1 MSIDYG
7 IKEYIKVNNLSKDLN
22 MYRIINKSRTDFKIA
37 NDENNILNINITSVN
52 DSLVVGD
59 FVELIQFDNENYIKK
74 SYERMSIVS
83 KAANT
88 TKKDYSYN
96 DNEQILASNVDQI
109 FILIAADQRFTL
121 SKFERYL
128 LTFGNMAEEIVVLIS
143 KSDYDD
149 NSQKIIETIN
159 GVYPNVKV
167 RPYSIYN
174 ENSLINIKLLFK
186 ENKTAILVG
195 SSGAGKST
203 LTNYLLSKKDVAT
216 QDVRSDGKGKHTTTS
231 STLYYLLKT
240 NSYLIDTPGFKTIST
255 SREIDED
262 ILFEEIS
269 NLSRM
274 CKFNDC
280 KHETEPGC
288 AVKKAIENGDLSS
301 ELYKRYLI
309 NKDKELKF
317 KKFEEKK
324 LTKKERLKRN
334 KR

>member
-7 IKEYIKVNNLSKDLN
+7 IKEYIKMNKLPENLN
-22 MYRIINKSRTDFKIA
+22 MYRIVNKSRADFKIA
-37 NDENNILNINITSVN
+37 DNKNNILNIKVTSNN

-128 LTFGNMAEEIVVLIS
+128 LTFGNMAEDVVVLIS

-149 NSQKIIETIN
+149 NSQNIVKTIKE
-159 GVYPNVKV
+159 VYPNIRV

-174 ENSLINIKLLFK
+174 ESTLIDIKLLFK

-203 LTNYLLSKKDVAT
+203 LSNYLLSKKDIVT

-231 STLYYLLKT
+231 STLYYLPET
-240 NSYLIDTPGFKTIST
+240 NSYLIDTPGFKAIST

-262 ILFEEIS
+262 ILFEEIN
-269 NLSRM
+269 NLSKM

-288 AVKKAIENGDLSS
+288 AVKKAIESGKLSS
-301 ELYKRYLI
+301 DVYSRYLI

-317 KKFEEKK
+317 KRFEEKK
-324 LTKKERLKRN
+324 LTKKKKLRK
-334 KR
+334 KI